1 MKSSSLLTTSIQNT
15 IIVLLLGLSVFF
27 QARHDQLGPP
37 FTTRLKAVR
46 RNLLPPQILPYMSFG
61 FRNIITDYYWISSI
75 QDFVAWNR
83 KEGYFIGYFKNI
95 STLDP
100 KFEYPYLFSILTIP
114 QKERKDL
121 KKVTVLDEIAAISEK
136 GMQAIPTS
144 WQIPFYLGTQ
154 YYIFTKAYDPAEHY
168 LAIAATKETA
178 PDGVYLLYST
188 FVGKGLFTT
197 AQKANFEA
205 KLIKTIYNNTD
216 NEIIKKL
223 AGKGIQETYITQ
235 LLEKGIIAYNEKY
248 KRYPKTVQEMIDV
261 HFIVLPKE
269 LLENF
274 TIEISP
280 RDGSFKIIE
289 KESALN

>member
-1 MKSSSLLTTSIQNT
+1 MKSSPLLTTT
-15 IIVLLLGLSVFF
+15 IRNSLIVMLLGLVVFF
-27 QARHDQLGPP
+27 QVRHDQLGPP
-37 FTTRLKAVR
+37 FTTKLKIVR
-46 RNLLPPQILPYMSFG
+46 RNLLPHQILPYIHFG

-114 QKERKDL
+114 QKDRKDL
-121 KKVTVLDEIAAISEK
+121 KNVAVLDEVATIAEK
-136 GMQAIPTS
+136 GMTAIPAS

-154 YYIFTKAYDPAEHY
+154 YYLFTKAYDPAERY
-168 LAIAATKETA
+168 LAIAATKKNA

-188 FVGKGLFTT
+188 FVGKGLLTT
-197 AQKANFEA
+197 EQKQGFAT

-223 AGKGIQETYITQ
+223 AGKGIQEATIIQ
-235 LLEKGIIAYNEKY
+235 LLEKGIIAYKERF
-248 KRYPKTVQEMIDV
+248 KRYPKTVNEMLAINL
-261 HFIVLPKE
+261 IKLPEE
-269 LLENF
+269 LLQNF
-274 TIEISP
+274 DVEISP
-280 RDGSFKIIE
+280 RDGSFRITE
-289 KESALN
+289 KEVQE